1 MVTEMGTVVVLVV
14 LLVTLVVRR
23 VELLLSSSHPL
34 GALVADLALAVV
46 VAEALALARPLP
58 RWSELPVVWI

>member
-1 MVTEMGTVVVLVV
+1 MILFVMYVGARLALKGTGQGLVTEMGTVVVLVV

-34 GALVADLALAVV
+34 G
-46 VAEALALARPLP
+46 
-58 RWSELPVVWI
+58 

>member
-1 MVTEMGTVVVLVV
+1 MEADSILLILFAMYVGARLALKGTGQGLVTEMGTVVVLVV

-34 GALVADLALAVV
+34 G
-46 VAEALALARPLP
+46 
-58 RWSELPVVWI
+58 